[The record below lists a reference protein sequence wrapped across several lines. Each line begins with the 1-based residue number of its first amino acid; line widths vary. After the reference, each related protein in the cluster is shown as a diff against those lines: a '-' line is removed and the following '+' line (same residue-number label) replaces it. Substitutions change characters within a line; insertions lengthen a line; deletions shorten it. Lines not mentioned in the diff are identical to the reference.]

1 MIAQNKVNHFHKVT
15 VFTEVLIV
23 NSQVVRSAFP
33 PLPPSLANKH
43 FLLRGGALSGQ
54 DRMLVICHFHIFYI
68 CNWSGNI
75 AQMPCLNSNPRS
87 QLG

>member
-1 MIAQNKVNHFHKVT
+1 MIAQNRVNHFHKVI

-33 PLPPSLANKH
+33 PLPPSLGNKH

-54 DRMLVICHFHIFYI
+54 DPMLVIFIFVVFAI
-68 CNWSGNI
+68 GVEISHR
-75 AQMPCLNSNPRS
+75 CLV
-87 QLG
+87 

>member
-33 PLPPSLANKH
+33 PLPPSLANRH

-54 DRMLVICHFHIFYI
+54 DPMLVIFIFFVFAI
-68 CNWSGNI
+68 GVEISHR
-75 AQMPCLNSNPRS
+75 CLV
-87 QLG
+87 